1 MAPKRTSKKVASKK
15 SASKTQRSTGTDDV
29 WFFATPDK
37 WRQWLEKNHARAT
50 ELWVGMH
57 RKASG
62 TPSITW
68 PEAVDEA
75 LCFGWIDGIRKSI
88 DDTRYKNRFT
98 PRKKTS
104 NWSAVNIA
112 RVGALTKEGRMRP
125 AGLAA
130 FETRD
135 PKKPGVY
142 SFEQR
147 ETATLG
153 DELERRFRANAK
165 AWAFFEAQP
174 PYYRRVAT
182 FWVVSAKQEAT
193 RERRLDALINDS
205 EAGRRVGPLKRPGE

>member
-1 MAPKRTSKKVASKK
+1 MKSKPASTT
-15 SASKTQRSTGTDDV
+15 ASKTKRPAGAEDV
-29 WFFATPDK
+29 RFFATPDK

-68 PEAVDEA
+68 PQAVDEA

-88 DDTRYKNRFT
+88 DETRYKNRFT
-98 PRKKTS
+98 PRKKGS

-112 RVGALTKEGRMRP
+112 RVGALTKEGRMHP

-135 PKKPGVY
+135 PKKSGVY

-182 FWVVSAKQEAT
+182 FWVVSAKQMAT

-205 EAGRRVGPLKRPGE
+205 AAGRRVGPLRRPGE

>member
-1 MAPKRTSKKVASKK
+1 MTSKTKRPAK
-15 SASKTQRSTGTDDV
+15 ADEIR
-29 WFFATPDK
+29 FFATPDK
-37 WRQWLEKNHARAT
+37 WRAWLEKNHARAT

-57 RKASG
+57 KKGSG

-88 DDTRYKNRFT
+88 DETRYKNRFT
-98 PRKKTS
+98 PRKKGS

-112 RVGALTKEGRMRP
+112 RVAALTKEGRMRP
-125 AGLAA
+125 PGLAA

-135 PKKPGVY
+135 PKKSRVY

-153 DELERRFRANAK
+153 AVFERRFRANAK
-165 AWAFFEAQP
+165 AWAFFDAQP

-193 RERRLDALINDS
+193 RERRLDALIKDS
-205 EAGRRVGPLKRPGE
+205 AAGRRVGPLRRPGK